1 MSIFTK
7 NIKTFKTDILGHEVE
22 LRCNLAV
29 WLYLEADFGIKQGE
43 WADVY
48 LKEKN
53 IASAKFLVS
62 ILKANKL
69 QTTLEEVLENVTDT
83 DLEVFI
89 LKYQEAMYGDQ
100 TATLLQMLGITDDS
114 ELGKNILEE
123 QVEDLVHSQP
133 EETEET
139 QEIDWDDIFYKCRTW
154 FNMTMDEFMYDF
166 SLEYIVYMINRYI
179 EDNYTTNDSE
189 EGIRVTNA
197 SNIL

>member
-22 LRCNLAV
+22 LKSNLAA
-29 WLYLEADFGIKQGE
+29 WLYLETDFGIKQGE
-43 WADVY
+43 WSDVY

-62 ILKANKL
+62 ILKANKM

-114 ELGKNILEE
+114 EMGKNILEE
-123 QVEDLVHSQP
+123 QVEDLVHTQP
-133 EETEET
+133 KVVSRNPKKT
-139 QEIDWDDIFYKCRTW
+139 KKRH
-154 FNMTMDEFMYDF
+154 NK
-166 SLEYIVYMINRYI
+166 
-179 EDNYTTNDSE
+179 
-189 EGIRVTNA
+189 
-197 SNIL
+197 

>member
-7 NIKTFKTDILGHEVE
+7 NIKTFKTDILGHEVK

-29 WLYLEADFGIKQGE
+29 WLHLEADFGIKQGD

-69 QTTLEEVLENVTDT
+69 KTTLEEVLENVTDT

-100 TATLLQMLGITDDS
+100 TAALLQMLGITDDS

-123 QVEDLVHSQP
+123 QVEDLVHTQP
-133 EETEET
+133 KVVSRNPKKAKKR
-139 QEIDWDDIFYKCRTW
+139 QKKHKK
-154 FNMTMDEFMYDF
+154 
-166 SLEYIVYMINRYI
+166 
-179 EDNYTTNDSE
+179 
-189 EGIRVTNA
+189 
-197 SNIL
+197 